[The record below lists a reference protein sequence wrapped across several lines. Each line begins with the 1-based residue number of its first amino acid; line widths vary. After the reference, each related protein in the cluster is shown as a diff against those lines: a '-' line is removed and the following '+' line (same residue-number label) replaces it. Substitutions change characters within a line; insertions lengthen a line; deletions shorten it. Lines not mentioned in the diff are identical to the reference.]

1 MKAAVV
7 EQFKE
12 PLKLKEVEKPTI
24 SYGWCCKTRVKTQN
38 CA

>member
-12 PLKLKEVEKPTI
+12 PLKIKEVEKPTI
-24 SYGWCCKTRVKTQN
+24 SYGEVLYRCN
-38 CA
+38 LEL